1 MEEILIN
8 IDSRYRD
15 IIQYPNEAKFRVY
28 FEKMYKNIIAITINS
43 LEICNCINYI
53 SVAKCNNYIII
64 HLPNKS
70 SDPNGTILM
79 LPDGL
84 LQSIVSIKSLF
95 NGLFTG
101 FFNTNRN
108 LQIHSFNNIS
118 FAEKYFYVFH
128 LYEPVTVTFDFNSV
142 LLPSSLQNKLIIN
155 KGWYS
160 VYGLVI
166 LMQQYIQQKYNER
179 QTYLKKNPTT
189 PSLTPPSIDSGNFAL
204 NSFILKIFDRRLR
217 APNEPFDCI
226 RIDPILPANSTKNFT
241 INTNNVNNDLKS
253 NLTEIK
259 ECIYKIYINDT
270 TTFICGSTGPISEP
284 GILDK
289 LVNNTYEIPPGYI
302 GFGSPLLSGSKYH
315 INNKPEAP
323 TPDDTQIYNLSCEIN
338 LSNYVYFRNSFTD
351 TKCRKFYYYFVDIN
365 NFGASTWKKL
375 NGDIIINMFSNLLL
389 RPFLLEYQ
397 FITLIQSKDPLYQ
410 VTLEYDIADFEI
422 DFNTNKCGEQENS
435 ITDGIINI
443 KKLKYLSIGY
453 YMGYRPNPSKLIDK
467 FLINSNI
474 DFTDRI
480 MTAPKFFDTTGHN
493 YIFIKI
499 NDWGY
504 IDFFGES
511 LMAKILLTSGLGNPK
526 LDDFVNQGYRFRQPI
541 NINKLDIE
549 LVDYLGNTL
558 DLNGSNFSCTIQL
571 TNIISSDQKHIIE
584 KEAIVFNY

>member
-15 IIQYPNEAKFRVY
+15 IIQYPNEAKFKIN

-53 SVAKCNNYIII
+53 SLIKGNNYIKIY
-64 HLPNKS
+64 LPNKQN
-70 SDPNGTILM
+70 DPFGCVLM

-84 LQSIVSIKSLF
+84 LQSILSIKSIF

-108 LQIHSFNNIS
+108 LQIHTLNNIA
-118 FAEKYFYVFH
+118 FAEKYCYIFY
-128 LYEPVTVTFDFNSV
+128 LYESVTITFDFNSE
-142 LLPSSLQNKLIIN
+142 LLPVILQNSLIIN
-155 KGWYS
+155 KGWHS
-160 VYGLVI
+160 LYGLVI
-166 LMQQYIQQKYNER
+166 QIQKYIEQKYNER
-179 QTYLKKNPTT
+179 KEYITNNPLATT
-189 PSLTPPSIDSGNFAL
+189 INLDSGNFEL
-204 NSFILKIFDRRLR
+204 IMFDLKIFDRRLR
-217 APNEPFDCI
+217 STIPTLDCI
-226 RIDPILPANSTKNFT
+226 RSDPINGNSFVL
-241 INTNNVNNDLKS
+241 NNIKL
-253 NLTEIK
+253 NLTAIK
-259 ECIYKIYINDT
+259 EHIYKTYINDI
-270 TTFICGSTGPISEP
+270 TTFICNLTPSATN

-289 LVNNTYEIPPGYI
+289 LVNNSYVIPVNYVHAGQ
-302 GFGSPLLSGSKYH
+302 FLSSGSKYH
-315 INNKPEAP
+315 INSTAAAP
-323 TPDDTQIYNLSCEIN
+323 TLDDTQIYYLSCEIN

-351 TKCRKFYYYFVDIN
+351 TKCKKFYYYYVDIN
-365 NFGASTWKKL
+365 GIKPSSWKL
-375 NGDIIINMFSNLLL
+375 LDGDIIINTFSSLSS
-389 RPFLLEYQ
+389 RKFLLDNQ
-397 FITLIQSKDPLYQ
+397 FITLAQFNDPLYT

-422 DFNTNKCGEQENS
+422 DFNTNKNVDNPV
-435 ITDGIINI
+435 IDGIINI
-443 KKLKYLSIGY
+443 KKLEYLSIGY
-453 YMGYRPNPSKLIDK
+453 YMGYRPDMSKPTDN
-467 FLINSNI
+467 FLKVSIM
-474 DFTDRI
+474 DYTDRI
-480 MTAPKFFDTTGHN
+480 ITAEKFFDTTGNN
-493 YIFIKI
+493 YIFMKI

-571 TNIISSDQKHIIE
+571 TEIISSDQKEIIE

>member
-15 IIQYPNEAKFRVY
+15 IIQYPNEAKFRIY

-43 LEICNCINYI
+43 FEICNCINYI
-53 SVAKCNNYIII
+53 STAKCNNYIII
-64 HLPNKS
+64 HLPNKF
-70 SDPNGTILM
+70 SDPSGTILM
-79 LPDGL
+79 LPDSL
-84 LQSIVSIKSLF
+84 LQSIVSIKSIF

-108 LQIHSFNNIS
+108 LEIHSFNNIL

-128 LYEPVTVTFDFNSV
+128 LYKPTEVSFNFNSV
-142 LLPSSLQNKLIIN
+142 LLPPSLQNKLIIN

-166 LMQQYIQQKYNER
+166 LIQQYIQQKYNER
-179 QTYLKKNPTT
+179 QTYFKKNPST
-189 PSLTPPSIDSGNFAL
+189 PQIDLDNGIFHL
-204 NSFILKIFDRRLR
+204 DPFDLHIFDRRFR
-217 APNEPFDCI
+217 SVNPNLDCI
-226 RIDPILPANSTKNFT
+226 RLDTIPHKYFD

-253 NLTEIK
+253 NLAELK
-259 ECIYKIYINDT
+259 NFIYKKYINDT
-270 TTFICGSTGPISEP
+270 ITFICPKPISSEP

-289 LVNNTYEIPPGYI
+289 LVNNTYIIPSGYVYENTN
-302 GFGSPLLSGSKYH
+302 LESGSKYH
-315 INNKPEAP
+315 INNKPEEP
-323 TPDDTQIYNLSCEIN
+323 TLDDTQIYNLSCEIN

-365 NFGASTWKKL
+365 GVLPSSWKQS
-375 NGDIIINMFSNLLL
+375 NGDNIIINMFSNLLL
-389 RPFLLEYQ
+389 RPFLLEHK
-397 FITLIQSKDPLYQ
+397 FITSVQSNDPLYQ

-422 DFNTNKCGEQENS
+422 DFNTNKCGEQENP

>member
-53 SVAKCNNYIII
+53 SAAKCNNYIII

-84 LQSIVSIKSLF
+84 LQSIVSIKSIF

-118 FAEKYFYVFH
+118 FAEKYFYIFY
-128 LYEPVTVTFDFNSV
+128 LYEPVTVSFDFNQS
-142 LLPSSLQNKLIIN
+142 LLPASLQNNLIIN

-166 LMQQYIQQKYNER
+166 LIQQYIQQKYNER
-179 QTYLKKNPTT
+179 QTYVKNN
-189 PSLTPPSIDSGNFAL
+189 PPISPPPIDLGNFTL
-204 NSFILKIFDRRLR
+204 NEFTLKIFDRRLR
-217 APNEPFDCI
+217 APNTPHDCI
-226 RIDPILPANSTKNFT
+226 RPDVILNKNFLSF
-241 INTNNVNNDLKS
+241 NDLKL
-253 NLTEIK
+253 NLTALK
-259 ECIYKIYINDT
+259 EYIYKIYINDT
-270 TTFICGSTGPISEP
+270 TTFICGSTSES

-289 LVNNTYEIPPGYI
+289 LVNNTYTIPSEPAGYI
-302 GFGSPLLSGSKYH
+302 GAGEYLLSGSKYH
-315 INNKPEAP
+315 INNKPAAP

-351 TKCRKFYYYFVDIN
+351 TKCRKFYYYFVDIT
-365 NFGASTWKKL
+365 NFANSTWKKL
-375 NGDIIINMFSNLLL
+375 DGDIIINMFSNLLL
-389 RPFLLEYQ
+389 RPFLLEHQ
-397 FITLIQSKDPLYQ
+397 FITSVQSNDPLYQ
-410 VTLEYDIADFEI
+410 VTLEYDIANFEI
-422 DFNTNKCGEQENS
+422 DFNTNKCGEQENP

-474 DFTDRI
+474 DYTDRV
-480 MTAPKFFDTTGHN
+480 MTAQKFFDTTGHN

-511 LMAKILLTSGLGNPK
+511 IMAKILLTSGLGNPK
-526 LDDFVNQGYRFRQPI
+526 LDDFVNQGYRFRQPV

-558 DLNGSNFSCTIQL
+558 DLNGSNFSFTIQL

>member
-70 SDPNGTILM
+70 SDPNGTILI

-84 LQSIVSIKSLF
+84 LQSIVSIKSIF
-95 NGLFTG
+95 NGLLTG

-108 LQIHSFNNIS
+108 LQIHLFNNIS
-118 FAEKYFYVFH
+118 FAEKYFYIFY
-128 LYEPVTVTFDFNSV
+128 LYEPVTVSFNFNQS
-142 LLPSSLQNKLIIN
+142 LLPASLQNNLIIN

-166 LMQQYIQQKYNER
+166 LIQQYIQQKYNER
-179 QTYLKKNPTT
+179 QTYIKNN
-189 PSLTPPSIDSGNFAL
+189 PPISPPPIDLGNFTL
-204 NSFILKIFDRRLR
+204 NEFTLKIFDRRLR
-217 APNEPFDCI
+217 APNTPHDCI
-226 RIDPILPANSTKNFT
+226 RPDVILNKNFLSF
-241 INTNNVNNDLKS
+241 NDLKL
-253 NLTEIK
+253 NLTALK
-259 ECIYKIYINDT
+259 EYIYKIYINDI
-270 TTFICGSTGPISEP
+270 TTFICSSTSES

-289 LVNNTYEIPPGYI
+289 LVNNTYPIPSEPLGYI
-302 GFGSPLLSGSKYH
+302 GVGEHLLSGSKYH
-315 INNKPEAP
+315 INNKPAAP

-351 TKCRKFYYYFVDIN
+351 TKCRKFYYYFVDIT
-365 NFGASTWKKL
+365 NFANSTWKKL
-375 NGDIIINMFSNLLL
+375 DGDIIINMFSNLLL
-389 RPFLLEYQ
+389 RPFLLEHQ
-397 FITLIQSKDPLYQ
+397 FITSVQSNDPLYQ

-422 DFNTNKCGEQENS
+422 DFNTNKCGEQENP
-435 ITDGIINI
+435 ITNGIINI

-480 MTAPKFFDTTGHN
+480 MSALKFFDTTGHN

-511 LMAKILLTSGLGNPK
+511 IMAKILLTSGLGNPK
-526 LDDFVNQGYRFRQPI
+526 LDDFVNQGYRFRQPV

-558 DLNGSNFSCTIQL
+558 DLNGSNFSFTIQL

>member
-53 SVAKCNNYIII
+53 SAAKCNNYITI

-70 SDPNGTILM
+70 SDPNGTILL

-128 LYEPVTVTFDFNSV
+128 LYKPTEVSFNFNFNSV
-142 LLPSSLQNKLIIN
+142 LLPPSLQNKLIIN

-166 LMQQYIQQKYNER
+166 LIQQYIQQKYNER
-179 QTYLKKNPTT
+179 QTYFKKNPST
-189 PSLTPPSIDSGNFAL
+189 PQIDLDNGIFHL
-204 NSFILKIFDRRLR
+204 DPFDLHIFDRRFR
-217 APNEPFDCI
+217 SVNPNLDCI
-226 RIDPILPANSTKNFT
+226 RIDTIPQKDFD

-253 NLTEIK
+253 NLAELK
-259 ECIYKIYINDT
+259 NFIYKKYINDT
-270 TTFICGSTGPISEP
+270 ITFICPKPISSEP

-289 LVNNTYEIPPGYI
+289 LVNNEYIIPSGYVYENTN
-302 GFGSPLLSGSKYH
+302 LESGSKYH
-315 INNKPEAP
+315 INNKPEEP
-323 TPDDTQIYNLSCEIN
+323 TLDDTQIYNLSCEIN

-365 NFGASTWKKL
+365 GVLPSSWKQS
-375 NGDIIINMFSNLLL
+375 NGDNIIINMFSNLLL
-389 RPFLLEYQ
+389 RPFLLEHK
-397 FITLIQSKDPLYQ
+397 FITSVQSNDPLYQ